1 VTRLVLAVVA
11 AILLSDC
18 SAPNPPATAPR
29 DATIYVVGRG
39 WHTDIGLPV
48 EEITAPLSALKAKL
62 PGVRYLVI
70 GFGDRT
76 FLLSRAATP
85 FSMLGALLP
94 GRGALLVT
102 ALRATPQ
109 EAFGASDVV
118 ALRISRAD
126 LDHLQARLWREFE
139 LASSAMPI
147 VLTDGPYAGSLFYA
161 ASAPYS
167 GLYTCNTWTAEMMG
181 AGGLPMPIGVLF
193 AGQVMGMA
201 RWFAS
206 QPE

>member
-1 VTRLVLAVVA
+1 VTRLVLAIVA
-11 AILLSDC
+11 AILLSAC
-18 SAPNPPATAPR
+18 SAPNLPPPAPR

-48 EEITAPLSALKAKL
+48 EEITAPLAALKAQF

-85 FSMLGALLP
+85 FSMLGAL
-94 GRGALLVT
+94 
-102 ALRATPQ
+102 PQ

-126 LDHLQARLWREFE
+126 LVHLQARLWREFE
-139 LASSAMPI
+139 LASSATPI

-167 GLYTCNTWTAEMMG
+167 GLYTCNTWTAEMMR

>member
-1 VTRLVLAVVA
+1 VTRLVLVA
-11 AILLSDC
+11 LAEVLLSAC

-29 DATIYVVGRG
+29 DATVYVIGRG

-48 EEITAPLSALKAKL
+48 EEITAPLAVLKAQF
-62 PGVRYLVI
+62 PGVRYLII

-85 FSMLGALLP
+85 FSMLTALLP
-94 GRGALLVT
+94 GRGALLIT

-118 ALRISRAD
+118 ALRISRGE

-139 LASSAMPI
+139 LASGATPI

-167 GLYTCNTWTAEMMG
+167 GLYTCNTWTAEMLR
-181 AGGLPMPIGVLF
+181 AGGLPKPIGVLF
-193 AGQVMGMA
+193 AGQVMGMS
-201 RWFAS
+201 RWLAS
-206 QPE
+206 QPD